1 MTTAVALLRPP
12 VSERQAVKTRG
23 SCLPETTEGG
33 REGGKEGEKARSHE
47 ENRPGGFSLGKSSV
61 NGDQA
66 DWDKYE
72 MDTWEGKASIS

>member
-1 MTTAVALLRPP
+1 MRGRLLRREVP
-12 VSERQAVKTRG
+12 A
-23 SCLPETTEGG
+23 CLPACQRQQREGG
-33 REGGKEGEKARSHE
+33 REGEKARSHE

-72 MDTWEGKASIS
+72 MDTWEGKAFIS